1 MGTRVLLVIS
11 CVFITMLAVN
21 LEVPLYQTYA
31 HTSGYGTGSTSF
43 VFAAYVL
50 GLLPTIVLFGG
61 VSDRIG
67 RKRTL
72 IVALLC
78 ALAATLVMM
87 ISPTMPALFLA
98 RVLQGIGVGLSL
110 GTGTAYLMEL
120 TDKTHRVPVYTG
132 FATTLGIGGGALI
145 TSISLF
151 YKHTRIP
158 LSYWATI
165 IATMLCMLFIAF
177 LPESKRFSSGK
188 MARLPHFPSGTI
200 VFGLTIIIAW
210 SVTGVIIALL
220 PFALED
226 RHLGDWVGIM
236 VFLSISTG
244 VLVQPLARRLSPFH
258 AIKIGMVLVSL
269 SCLFLFAGA
278 WHGAISLVLLGAM
291 LGGVSSFGFSYIGG
305 LSAVV
310 HASQNE
316 TARAVS
322 GYFLM
327 AYLGLGLPAILVG
340 SLGKIFGL
348 FSALSV
354 FGVFI
359 VLMNSVLWI
368 RLNSVSN
375 CP

>member
-31 HTSGYGTGSTSF
+31 RTSGYGTGSTSF

>member
-31 HTSGYGTGSTSF
+31 RTSGYGTGSTSF

-258 AIKIGMVLVSL
+258 AIKIGMVLISL

>member
-1 MGTRVLLVIS
+1 
-11 CVFITMLAVN
+11 MLAVN

-31 HTSGYGTGSTSF
+31 RTSGYGTGSTSF

>member
-1 MGTRVLLVIS
+1 MEARVLLVIS

-31 HTSGYGTGSTSF
+31 RTSGYGTGSTSF